1 MKIFTDV
8 QDIDQECWDRLVKT
22 SQVATWFQ
30 AREAFDFFNS
40 LPFIEAFVIAV
51 ESDEAV
57 LKGVLVGYI
66 QKDGGKIKQFLS
78 RRAIVTG
85 GPLLAEN
92 ITDDELRTLLYTLKH
107 HIGKK
112 TIYIE
117 TRNFND
123 YSRWRNAFEEC
134 GYEYQPHLNFHLNT
148 ESLELAQS
156 NIRKHRWKYIRLSLR
171 DGAKLVE
178 RPNIEQVKQFYSILA
193 ELYKT
198 KVKKPLFPWSF
209 FERLYGLENA
219 KFFLVEYDGEIVGG
233 SVCMC
238 LEGRTLY
245 EWMKCGSEHLYKNIR
260 PSSVST
266 WFGIKYAAEN
276 GFKRYDFMGAGKP
289 GQPYGVRDFKAEF
302 GGKQVEHGR
311 YHYVANRILYMLGT
325 LAVKIIKKK

>member
-1 MKIFTDV
+1 MRIITDV
-8 QDIDQECWDRLVKT
+8 QNVDRESWNCLVKA

-30 AREAFDFFNS
+30 TREAFDFFNS
-40 LPFIEAFVIAV
+40 LQFVEAFVVAV
-51 ESDEAV
+51 VSDEDE

-85 GPLLAEN
+85 GPLLAGN
-92 ITDDELRTLLYTLKH
+92 ITDDELRTLLFALKQ
-107 HIGKK
+107 HIGRK

-117 TRNFND
+117 TRNLND
-123 YSRWRNAFEEC
+123 YSRWRDVFEEC
-134 GYEYQPHLNFHLNT
+134 GYDYQPHLNFHLNT

-156 NIRKHRWKYIRLSLR
+156 NIGKHRWKYIRLSLR

-178 RPNIEQVKQFYSILA
+178 KPDIEQVKQFYSILA

-198 KVKKPLFPWSF
+198 KVKKPLYPWPL

-219 KFFLVEYDGEIVGG
+219 KFFLVEYDGGIVGG
-233 SVCMC
+233 SVCVC
-238 LEGRTLY
+238 LEGKTLY
-245 EWMKCGSEHLYKNIR
+245 EWMKCGNEHLYKNIR
-260 PSSVST
+260 PSSVAT

-289 GQPYGVRDFKAEF
+289 GESYGVRDFKAEF
-302 GGKQVEHGR
+302 GGVLVEHGR
-311 YHYVANRILYMLGT
+311 FVCVCNKLLYFVGS
-325 LAVKIIKKK
+325 VGIRIIKKI

>member
-1 MKIFTDV
+1 MKIFIDV
-8 QDIDQECWDRLVKT
+8 HEIDQEKWDCLVKA

-30 AREAFDFFNS
+30 TRETFDFFNG
-40 LPFIEAFVIAV
+40 LLFAEAFVVAI
-51 ESDEAV
+51 ESEEDV

-66 QKDGGKIKQFLS
+66 QKDGGKTKQFLS

-85 GPLLAEN
+85 GPLLADN
-92 ITDDELRTLLYTLKH
+92 ITDDELCTLLYTLKH

-117 TRNFND
+117 TRNLND
-123 YSRWRNAFEEC
+123 YSRWRNVFEEC

-156 NIRKHRWKYIRLSLR
+156 SIGKHRWKYIRLSLR

-178 RPNIEQVKQFYSILA
+178 KPNIEQVKQFYSILA

-209 FERLYGLENA
+209 FERLYELENA

-233 SVCMC
+233 SVCIC

-245 EWMKCGSEHLYKNIR
+245 EWMKCGNEHLYKNIR

-289 GQPYGVRDFKAEF
+289 DESYGVRDFKAEF
-302 GGKQVEHGR
+302 GGKLVEYGR
-311 YHYVANRILYMLGT
+311 FICVCNKLLYFVGSIGVRL
-325 LAVKIIKKK
+325 LKKL